1 MSTTTEVVKGE
12 LYPTQDVNPLEATFC
27 LLKSMRH
34 EIEELR
40 EMLDE
45 ERRARGGETANL
57 AAQVQELRGA
67 KQQRF
72 KEVDDTIEDIKTDTL
87 TRFQKL
93 QERMDQTASVKEER
107 FEILEAKMES
117 ESSDRTA
124 MCQAVSKRLTHE
136 ASQLRE
142 RAETVDKEVQD
153 QKRQFKIHGCSFL
166 LLLVIGE
173 AQTTGSAMKT
183 SVWRLT
189 GFRRSCVTTHWQK
202 TPSGTSQQNKC
213 CQHSALRRDHLSLST
228 KCQVRDLGRLHLI
241 SKCHFR
247 DLRQLHLTSKH
258 QFRKLFHQSIRN
270 CGYILVRSSLHL
282 QHQVPAA

>member
-153 QKRQFKIHGCSFL
+153 QKRQFKIHGADDWQRHEDLRMEVDRLSAILRDNSLAKDPFRHFPAKQML
-166 LLLVIGE
+166 PALSTSTRSSE
-173 AQTTGSAMKT
+173 PEHKMSSSRSWATTPDLKMPLPRPSTATPDLKT
-183 SVWRLT
+183 SVPQAVSPIHSELRLHPCPIELAFATPSASRLT
-189 GFRRSCVTTHWQK
+189 R
-202 TPSGTSQQNKC
+202 GT
-213 CQHSALRRDHLSLST
+213 
-228 KCQVRDLGRLHLI
+228 
-241 SKCHFR
+241 
-247 DLRQLHLTSKH
+247 
-258 QFRKLFHQSIRN
+258 
-270 CGYILVRSSLHL
+270 
-282 QHQVPAA
+282 

>member
-57 AAQVQELRGA
+57 AAQV
-67 KQQRF
+67 
-72 KEVDDTIEDIKTDTL
+72 
-87 TRFQKL
+87 

-153 QKRQFKIHGCSFL
+153 QKRQFKIHGADDWQRHEDLRMEVDRLSAILRDNSLAKDPFRHFPAKQML
-166 LLLVIGE
+166 PALSTSTRSSE
-173 AQTTGSAMKT
+173 PEHKMSSSRSWATTPDLKMPLPRPSTATPDLKT
-183 SVWRLT
+183 SVPQAVSPIHSELRLHPCPIELAFATPSASRLT
-189 GFRRSCVTTHWQK
+189 R
-202 TPSGTSQQNKC
+202 GT
-213 CQHSALRRDHLSLST
+213 
-228 KCQVRDLGRLHLI
+228 
-241 SKCHFR
+241 
-247 DLRQLHLTSKH
+247 
-258 QFRKLFHQSIRN
+258 
-270 CGYILVRSSLHL
+270 
-282 QHQVPAA
+282 